1 MALEQVY
8 FEDMEPGD
16 EHESPWTPTT
26 PSVVAYMNVS
36 ERFDGADGRFT
47 DPEAAKNLGL
57 EGPIVPGAF
66 SLSVLARIVDDWAG
80 LTGRVR
86 SVDVRF
92 RRPVLHDDALTAVA
106 LVTDTEEAD
115 DPSFG
120 RVKLDV
126 FLQNDRGDR
135 PVQGVAIVDLPRK
148 AD

>member
-1 MALEQVY
+1 VAVGTLF
-8 FEDMEPGD
+8 FEDVEPGD

-47 DPEAAKNLGL
+47 DPEAARRLGL

-80 LTGRVR
+80 IDGRVR

-92 RRPVLHDDALTAVA
+92 RRPVLHDDDLTAVA

-115 DPSFG
+115 DPGLG

-135 PVQGVAIVDLPRK
+135 PVQGVAVVDLPRR
-148 AD
+148 A